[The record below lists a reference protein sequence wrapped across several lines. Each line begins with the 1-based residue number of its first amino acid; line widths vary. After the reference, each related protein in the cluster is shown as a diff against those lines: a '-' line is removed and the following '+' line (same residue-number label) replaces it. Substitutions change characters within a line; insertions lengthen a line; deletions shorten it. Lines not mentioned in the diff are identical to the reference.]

1 MTLRD
6 DYVAALERR
15 IDELEH
21 RVRALEEI
29 SGAQLDA
36 PLEFGLTRNESVIF
50 GLLVKNAMV
59 RRDGMMEVLYMHK
72 QDEAEIKIVDV
83 WVCKMRQKL
92 KPWGIRIETVWGRG
106 YAMPSASKAIVAG
119 ILGDRAA

>member
-6 DYVAALERR
+6 DYIAALERR
-15 IDELEH
+15 IDELEN
-21 RVRALEEI
+21 RVRMLEEI
-29 SGAQLDA
+29 AGARLDA

-50 GLLVKNAMV
+50 GLLVKNVMV
-59 RRDGMMEVLYMHK
+59 RRSGMMEALYMHK

-92 KPWGIRIETVWGRG
+92 KPWGIQIETVWGRG
-106 YAMPSASKAIVAG
+106 YAMPAASKTIVAG
-119 ILGDRAA
+119 ILEERAA